1 MQQHSGEAM
10 EEHSSTRKPT
20 YEEDSGRRKF
30 TAEEDS
36 GRRKEE
42 DSARRKFTAEE
53 DSGRRKE
60 EDSARRKFTAEEGSG
75 RRKEEDSARRK
86 FTAEEG
92 SGRRKE
98 EDSARRKATAMSKQE
113 MVYMV
118 SILEKKDYDCKE
130 AEYSRPNTRKN
141 NILDIVIQGLG
152 VTRSKDQL
160 RKRWSDLKL
169 REREQLLSIRR
180 IIKKKQ
186 KRKKLLWTRKYS
198 RGSAS
203 SSVGKPDPPESE
215 DCEKDDREENN
226 DSDDTVT
233 IDPLEQSK
241 TYATSDATE
250 NPVEELSDTSPSSP
264 CILLTS
270 TEEYIAPQKLLY
282 LYTEGQPDVQISEEF
297 SIAAATKNSQN
308 ILGDIEKCKQILAN
322 IKKSVNSL
330 ETTLENIC
338 KKVSYAD
345 E

>member
-1 MQQHSGEAM
+1 M
-10 EEHSSTRKPT
+10 EEHSSTRKPI
-20 YEEDSGRRKF
+20 Y
-30 TAEEDS
+30 EEDS

-42 DSARRKFTAEE
+42 DSARRKFTA
-53 DSGRRKE
+53 
-60 EDSARRKFTAEEGSG
+60 
-75 RRKEEDSARRK
+75 
-86 FTAEEG
+86 
-92 SGRRKE
+92 E

-118 SILEKKDYDCKE
+118 SILEKKEYDCKE

-141 NILDIVIQGLG
+141 NILDIVIQGLHKKFG

-297 SIAAATKNSQN
+297 SIAAATKNSDPKKEQN

>member
-53 DSGRRKE
+53 DS
-60 EDSARRKFTAEEGSG
+60 
-75 RRKEEDSARRK
+75 
-86 FTAEEG
+86 
-92 SGRRKE
+92 
-98 EDSARRKATAMSKQE
+98 ARRKATAMSKQE

-130 AEYSRPNTRKN
+130 AKYSRPNTRKN
-141 NILDIVIQGLG
+141 NILDIVIQGLHKKFG

-297 SIAAATKNSQN
+297 SIAAATKNSDPKKEQN

>member
-1 MQQHSGEAM
+1 M

-20 YEEDSGRRKF
+20 YEGD
-30 TAEEDS
+30 
-36 GRRKEE
+36 
-42 DSARRKFTAEE
+42 
-53 DSGRRKE
+53 
-60 EDSARRKFTAEEGSG
+60 
-75 RRKEEDSARRK
+75 
-86 FTAEEG
+86 

-118 SILEKKDYDCKE
+118 SILEEKDHDCKE

-141 NILDIVIQGLG
+141 NILDIVIQGLHKKFG

-160 RKRWSDLKL
+160 
-169 REREQLLSIRR
+169 Q
-180 IIKKKQ
+180 Q

-198 RGSAS
+198 RRSAS
-203 SSVGKPDPPESE
+203 SSVGKPDLPESE

-270 TEEYIAPQKLLY
+270 TE
-282 LYTEGQPDVQISEEF
+282 
-297 SIAAATKNSQN
+297 QN

-322 IKKSVNSL
+322 IKKSVSSL

-338 KKVSYAD
+338 KKVSNTG